1 LKKVTIYCVF
11 LLFSIS
17 LANATS
23 YFVSFTDKGASTL
36 LKPSQFLSQKSIDR
50 RVKSKVEID
59 ETDFPVYQE
68 YIQKIASHSEY
79 IYISSKWLN
88 ALVIEASSEQ
98 ISKISQYGF
107 VKDIRELTQ
116 KKSIIALSKNTASN
130 IGFCPTDFALP
141 QLDMLNAALLHRNGY
156 TGKGILICLMD
167 DGFNAVNTMSTFAH
181 LYTSQQILSTWNF
194 ETNNP
199 NLYNVGGHG
208 TAVLSQIA
216 GKAEGLLRGTGPDA
230 NFLLTKTESEK
241 ENPIE
246 MYQWVAA
253 AEWADSIGADIFSTS
268 LGYTQFDNPKDD
280 YYYADMDGHTTPISK
295 AALYAARKG
304 ILVVNSAGNEGWSPW
319 HYISAPADADSIL
332 TVGAVDVNGYYIG
345 FSSHGPTWDGRIK
358 PDIVAMGHRNIVA
371 TTNDVLINSSGTSFS
386 CPIISGLAACI
397 WQADTTLS
405 SFQIRDIIKQTAS
418 RASHP
423 DNDYG
428 WGIPNAA
435 LAIEQITGKKLLY
448 PVDCSRLDP
457 NGFLIT
463 PNPYFKNDILS
474 ISIWEKNMPTN
485 YAVDFYTAAGRLVYT
500 SNLNTA
506 LGLNRYPID
515 IANNMQAGLYY
526 IKISQAGEV
535 VKVEKLIVMVNY

>member
-1 LKKVTIYCVF
+1 
-11 LLFSIS
+11 
-17 LANATS
+17 
-23 YFVSFTDKGASTL
+23 
-36 LKPSQFLSQKSIDR
+36 
-50 RVKSKVEID
+50 
-59 ETDFPVYQE
+59 
-68 YIQKIASHSEY
+68 
-79 IYISSKWLN
+79 
-88 ALVIEASSEQ
+88 
-98 ISKISQYGF
+98 
-107 VKDIRELTQ
+107 
-116 KKSIIALSKNTASN
+116 
-130 IGFCPTDFALP
+130 
-141 QLDMLNAALLHRNGY
+141 MLNATLLHHNGY
-156 TGKGILICLMD
+156 TGKGILVCLMD
-167 DGFNAVNTMSTFAH
+167 DGFNTVNTMSTFAH
-181 LYTSQQILSTWNF
+181 LYTNQQILSTWNF

-230 NFLLTKTESEK
+230 NFLLTKTENEK

-304 ILVVNSAGNEGWSPW
+304 ILVINSAGNEGGGSW

-332 TVGAVDVNGYYIG
+332 TVGAVDAIGNYIG

-358 PDIVAMGHRNIVA
+358 PDVVTMGHRNIVA
-371 TTNDVLINSSGTSFS
+371 TANDILINSSGTSFS
-386 CPIISGLAACI
+386 CPIMSGLAACI

-435 LAIEQITGKKLLY
+435 LAIEQITGK
-448 PVDCSRLDP
+448 
-457 NGFLIT
+457 N
-463 PNPYFKNDILS
+463 
-474 ISIWEKNMPTN
+474 
-485 YAVDFYTAAGRLVYT
+485 
-500 SNLNTA
+500 
-506 LGLNRYPID
+506 
-515 IANNMQAGLYY
+515 YY
-526 IKISQAGEV
+526 IQSIAVGSIQMGF
-535 VKVEKLIVMVNY
+535 